1 MSRDHNTL
9 WRARLT
15 EALNAMG
22 LTTPPS
28 HANFV
33 VSEFGSAVR
42 ASAAFQYLKDQS
54 ILVRAIAGYGLP
66 TKLRITVG
74 SAEDN
79 QRVLDTLKAF
89 TATR

>member
-1 MSRDHNTL
+1 
-9 WRARLT
+9 
-15 EALNAMG
+15 MG
-22 LTTPPS
+22 LPTPPS

-33 VSEFGSAVR
+33 VCEFGAAER
-42 ASAAFQYLKDQS
+42 AAAAHQYLKDQS

-66 TKLRITVG
+66 TKLRITIG

-79 QRVLDTLKAF
+79 MRCLEALKAF